1 MFYLLTFGMLYPIT
15 NNKELPLSVESAI
28 ADLAII
34 ISRRLEAHFN
44 SMPGHLENWMDEQ
57 FGNRL
62 YPKEFISQIPQI
74 NNVQEWIVLL
84 LALVPH
90 VKPDFFETLITEYLP
105 KGGDF
110 PEFGGVKA
118 SNHRGLL
125 PTGETAQFVIA
136 GNDFEKRLEVQTF
149 FREEHF
155 FFQQGILWL
164 EPVKEGEPIMSG
176 RIIIAQEWVDKLL
189 FNREWVP
196 RFGLDFPAKH
206 ITTNMVWDDVVLHPR
221 TMQLIKDIS
230 TWLEYHEE
238 FFKDENLKRKTKP
251 GYRVLFYGPSGTG
264 KTLTAALLGKQYKKD
279 VYKIDLSLIVS
290 KYIGETEKNLEQV
303 FRKAETRDWIL
314 FFDEADA
321 LFGKRTNVQSSHDKY
336 ANQEV
341 SYLLQRVEDYKG
353 LLILASNFKN
363 NLDDAFIRR
372 FHSIIHFPMPG
383 AQERFMLWT
392 KSLPAG
398 LHHHSSINLREL
410 ADQYE
415 LSGASILN
423 AVQLAA
429 LSAYSRNDHNLYQTD
444 LIEGVKKVF
453 LKEEKSV

>member
-1 MFYLLTFGMLYPIT
+1 MLYSIT
-15 NNKELPLSVESAI
+15 NNTLTSSIETAI
-28 ADLAII
+28 ANLALIV
-34 ISRRLEAHFN
+34 SRRLEAHFN
-44 SMPGHLENWMDEQ
+44 SMPDDLERWIEEQ
-57 FGNRL
+57 FDTRL
-62 YPKEFISQIPQI
+62 YQKEFISQIPQI
-74 NNVQEWIVLL
+74 GRSQEWIVLL

-125 PTGETAQFVIA
+125 PTGETAQFVLG
-136 GNDFEKRLEVQTF
+136 GNDLEKRLEVQSL

-164 EPVKEGEPIMSG
+164 EPVKEGEPQMSG
-176 RIIIAQEWVDKLL
+176 RIVMAQEWVDKLL

-206 ITTNMVWDDVVLHPR
+206 ITTNMLWEDVVLHPR

-363 NLDDAFIRR
+363 NLDEAFIRR

-383 AQERFMLWT
+383 AQERFILWT

-398 LHHHSSINLREL
+398 LHHHQSINLREL
-410 ADQYE
+410 ADQYD

-429 LSAYSRNDHNLYQTD
+429 LNAYSRNDRTLYQTD
-444 LIEGVKKVF
+444 LIEGIKKVF